1 MICDAG
7 RSIGCDDGAAA
18 QKAVLFQQVLHHGV
32 MLMGVRPEVRA
43 KALAEIKAPAGK
55 AGERTIAPQPVNGG
69 VGIVIAPRTVGD
81 DPIGGV
87 LAQNADEYA
96 VNHAVLRLHVAV
108 AVCNVAGNHA
118 VGIPRLPLVCVAVG
132 VHKRLGGGID
142 RPNAL

>member
-55 AGERTIAPQPVNGG
+55 AGERAIAPQPVNGG
-69 VGIVIAPRTVGD
+69 VGIVIAPR
-81 DPIGGV
+81 
-87 LAQNADEYA
+87 
-96 VNHAVLRLHVAV
+96 R
-108 AVCNVAGNHA
+108 
-118 VGIPRLPLVCVAVG
+118 
-132 VHKRLGGGID
+132 
-142 RPNAL
+142 